1 MAKIKMWMLASLIE
15 WNWKRIRRNR
25 SRMEALFEAGA
36 RYTSP
41 ALARLA
47 GRTAEIGYRT
57 RLLERTY
64 RILAGLD

>member
-41 ALARLA
+41 ALARLD
-47 GRTAEIGYRT
+47 GRTAAIGSRT

>member
-1 MAKIKMWMLASLIE
+1 MAKIKMWMLASQIE
-15 WNWKRIRRNR
+15 WKRIRRNR

-41 ALARLA
+41 ALARLDV
-47 GRTAEIGYRT
+47 RTAEIGYKT